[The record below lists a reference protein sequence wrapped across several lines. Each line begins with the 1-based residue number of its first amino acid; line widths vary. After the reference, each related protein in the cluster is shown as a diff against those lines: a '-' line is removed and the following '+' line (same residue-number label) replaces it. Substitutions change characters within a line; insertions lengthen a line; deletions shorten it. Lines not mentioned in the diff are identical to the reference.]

1 MKDLTKGEVIGLIVA
16 IAKKV
21 SEQQATGIQSISWDG
36 QTNSLIFTMS
46 DGSTISTEISLDAT
60 DVPYSNT
67 TSGLTATNIQAAID
81 ELNLIKGVGQTYP
94 NSTHG
99 EIFNSYAN
107 NVASGDYSHTE
118 GNGNITTAICGH
130 NEGENNTCSGEKAHS
145 EGYSTKSTGYG
156 AHSQNIATTAS
167 GRGTHAGGYHTIAGY
182 DYQTAIGTYNNNKST
197 NLFEIGNGTSTARSN
212 AFEVSNAGIAY
223 ASGIQL
229 ATLNDLPQMIDL
241 TGGTA

>member
-81 ELNLIKGVGQTYP
+81 ELNSIKGVGQTYP
-94 NSTHG
+94 NSTGG
-99 EIFNSYAN
+99 EIFNNYAG
-107 NVASGDYSHTE
+107 NVASGAYSHAE
-118 GNGNITTAICGH
+118 GVY
-130 NEGENNTCSGEKAHS
+130 S
-145 EGYSTKSTGYG
+145 ESTGY
-156 AHSQNIATTAS
+156 AS
-167 GRGTHAGGYHTIAGY
+167 HAEGDQTQARGSASHAGGFSTIVRY
-182 DYQTAIGTYNNNKST
+182 NYQTAIGKYNDNKST

-212 AFEVSNAGIAY
+212 AFEVSNTGIAY